1 MTPSHALPPKIML
14 IVGEPSGDALGAQL
28 MQALKERTGGHVT
41 LIGVGGPEMRREG
54 LQSLYSI
61 AETSLIGLQDVAPQV
76 RRLWRRIRQAADF
89 AAAQQPD
96 AVVLIDSTDF
106 MRWVAG
112 RIRKRAP
119 HLPIIKY
126 VSPQVWGSRPGRAK
140 AMAKLFDHVLCLFPF
155 EPAFYSKV
163 DLAATFVGNPTI
175 DRAPKP
181 GLGAQLRARLGIAPD
196 ERVLVMLPGSR
207 SSELR
212 FLWPVFR
219 DAIDQTIAAAGPG
232 QLLIPCVPTVAPQLQ
247 AASLAWGRKVHLL
260 HAPEEK
266 WGAFETATVALT
278 KTGTVTT
285 ELALTQ
291 TPMVSAYRAGRLTGW
306 LARRVMTVKY
316 LNMLNLVL
324 DRPAVPEFLQDDC
337 TAPNL
342 ARELVALLKNPAAR
356 ASQIK
361 DANEAL
367 RKLGLG
373 QPPAALQAADAV
385 LSLCRGRRNKG

>member
-1 MTPSHALPPKIML
+1 
-14 IVGEPSGDALGAQL
+14 
-28 MQALKERTGGHVT
+28 
-41 LIGVGGPEMRREG
+41 
-54 LQSLYSI
+54 
-61 AETSLIGLQDVAPQV
+61 
-76 RRLWRRIRQAADF
+76 
-89 AAAQQPD
+89 
-96 AVVLIDSTDF
+96 
-106 MRWVAG
+106 
-112 RIRKRAP
+112 
-119 HLPIIKY
+119 
-126 VSPQVWGSRPGRAK
+126 
-140 AMAKLFDHVLCLFPF
+140 MARLFDHVLCLFPF

-163 DLAATFVGNPTI
+163 GLAATFVGNPTV
-175 DRAPKP
+175 DRAPRP
-181 GLGAQLRARLGIAPD
+181 GLGGELRARLGIAAD

-219 DAIDQTIAAAGPG
+219 DAIDQTISSAGPC
-232 QLLIPCVPTVAPQLQ
+232 QVLIPSVATVAPQLQ
-247 AASLAWGRKVHLL
+247 AACLAWGRKVHLL
-260 HAPEEK
+260 QTAHDK

-316 LNMLNLVL
+316 LNMLNLIL

-337 TAPNL
+337 TAANL
-342 ARELVALLKNPAAR
+342 AREMVALLKNPAAR
-356 ASQIK
+356 AAQIT

-373 QPPAALQAADAV
+373 QPPASLQAADAV
-385 LSLCRGRRNKG
+385 LAICADYRDRR